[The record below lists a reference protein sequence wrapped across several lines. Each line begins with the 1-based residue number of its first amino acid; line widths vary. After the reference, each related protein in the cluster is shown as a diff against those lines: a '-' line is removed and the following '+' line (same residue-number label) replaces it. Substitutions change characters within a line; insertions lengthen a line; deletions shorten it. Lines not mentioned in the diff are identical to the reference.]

1 MANKL
6 LGYCECCGLE
16 IYENDVYCIINGN
29 YYCDYCGG
37 EDGLSI
43 SEMSDNE
50 LIGDLLLEQQEQM

>member
-1 MANKL
+1 MF

-16 IYENDVYCIINGN
+16 IHENDVYAKIDGN

-43 SEMSDNE
+43 SELQEMED
-50 LIGDLLLEQQEQM
+50 EQ